1 MRRCGLKIDGHEE
14 KKKPQRAQN
23 YLRRLN
29 TQTRVADFTRP
40 SGREL
45 INNSWLGLNV
55 AKSGSFWRFIKSLTA
70 VVAGL

>member
-1 MRRCGLKIDGHEE
+1 MRRCGLKIDGHEKQKNPKE
-14 KKKPQRAQN
+14 
-23 YLRRLN
+23 RLN